1 MTWKWLLLI
10 CLFPALSSK
19 AANQSLSLKQ
29 ALQIAYKQNLDLVL
43 ANYDYEVNS
52 INYRNEWRNFFLPK
66 INLTLE
72 STTALTMGAYPGTPA
87 SSTLPDGRST
97 GYPTGLN
104 GAAATLSLGEYTVF
118 NFFKDRIRYDIARLT
133 YTRNTQKLTEIKRN
147 ITFAIIAKYFE
158 ARLNQEKLQAA
169 EKSLQIAKSIVRL
182 VRSRVALGQ
191 ATETELSSIQVDTNT
206 AALQVNTLQSELE
219 TKLLDLN
226 AALNQ
231 NSSERF
237 VLTTPLTYTPM
248 KLSFAE
254 AFSWF
259 KENSPTMRDAKL
271 GLESARG
278 ALEIA
283 EKDLMP
289 LPKVTLTGQA
299 VTYGNRYGG
308 GGTSYLPSTD
318 PIDLRAVVSL
328 TLPILG
334 PGGLFNKDNL
344 RVTQIGLDQNEVR
357 MQQTL
362 IANEISIRA
371 SVFQLQQLED
381 RLKTQKENLME
392 SASLLEKT
400 MNTTAGQK
408 TNRLELRDA
417 LDRARSIELE
427 YLQAIFSYVQAKNS
441 FYNLIGKDMDPE

>member
-1 MTWKWLLLI
+1 MRCLLVLI
-10 CLFPALSSK
+10 ICFSLQSQAK
-19 AANQSLSLKQ
+19 AASQSLSLKQ

-43 ANYDYEVNS
+43 ANYDFEANS
-52 INYRNEWRNFFLPK
+52 INFRNEWRNFFLPK

-72 STTALTMGAYPGTPA
+72 SNTALTLGAYPGTPA
-87 SSTLPDGRST
+87 STTLPAGRST
-97 GYPTGLN
+97 GYPAGSN
-104 GAAATLSLGEYTVF
+104 GASATLSLGEYTVF

-133 YTRNTQKLTEIKRN
+133 FTRNTQKLAEIKRN
-147 ITFAIIAKYFE
+147 ITFGIIAKYFE

-182 VRSRVALGQ
+182 VRSRVAIGQ
-191 ATETELSSIQVDTNT
+191 ATPTELSSVEVDTNS

-237 VLTTPLTYTPM
+237 ILTTPLSYTPM
-248 KLSFAE
+248 KLSFTE
-254 AFSWF
+254 AFGWF
-259 KENSPTMRDAKL
+259 KENSPTIRDAKL

-289 LPKVTLTGQA
+289 LPKVTLSGQA

-308 GGTSYLPSTD
+308 GGTSLNPATD
-318 PIDLRAVVSL
+318 PLDLRAIVAL
-328 TLPILG
+328 NIPILG

-344 RVTQIGLDQNEVR
+344 RLTQITLDQNEVR

-371 SVFQLQQLED
+371 AVFQLQQLED
-381 RLKTQKENLME
+381 RLKTQKESLVA

-400 MNTTAGQK
+400 MMEASGQK

-417 LDRARSIELE
+417 LDKARSNELE
-427 YLQAIFSYVQAKNS
+427 YLQGIFSYVQAKNA
-441 FYNLIGKDMDPE
+441 FYNLIGKDLEPE